1 MPSVAEWTD
10 TCEAIWAITEQRERE
25 EKALR
30 RQEIL
35 VRVLDGNWLLQHVST
50 DYYSLDLD
58 LVDNDTGTHTLVVPW
73 EDPVVAWALDEKGR
87 IARDEGQNIHISC
100 DYVGARISG
109 RLDTLKIDTDDSG
122 NTKATFMFLDD
133 FENLKWYDVWCN
145 PFLPAI
151 FQAPRVFILP
161 GPAIWVL
168 KLTLFLQ
175 QLRENVP
182 ILSWNLGDD
191 PLDPT
196 GLLDLDQSNW
206 EVVVKPT
213 SLLDDLAAGSVWCV
227 YISRFKNYWDGAK
240 PIVQD
245 SEYSFKLRRWFTG
258 DPDPWEGFTPR
269 HGALIVDIEDQSG
282 VFVGTAHGGTLAD
295 GLFRTIGDFVEDF
308 TDTVYTDLTDNPV
321 PDSYKLPGSK
331 LQDKTRPFVVYTP
344 DMPGVKALEHTY
356 RPAKGILINCGGH
369 SAPMVNETISAG
381 VQAVGDIAGN
391 ALQIGSIGGTV
402 DTLLKPFYEDTVLA
416 WMSVKLYARSAR
428 QGTGRYFEYFQQ
440 GADKA
445 YTLTALMVL
454 RAGIW
459 ATNTKR
465 ANTMEIADGG
475 PFLLGDQ
482 GLGNFWLGHRVGAVI
497 PGDDS
502 GTIYMDRVSSL
513 NLHRE
518 RGKKAVFTIK
528 IGTNDIDKDPAV
540 AAWAKIEDIL
550 GGLHDLG
557 VF

>member
-10 TCEAIWAITEQRERE
+10 TCEAIWQATLNQERV
-25 EKALR
+25 EKQLR
-30 RQEIL
+30 REEIL
-35 VRVLDGNWLLQHVST
+35 VRVLDGNWGLQSVST
-50 DYYSLDLD
+50 DYYSLDID
-58 LVDNDTGTHTLVVPW
+58 LLDNDTGTHQLVVPW
-73 EDPVVAWALDEKGR
+73 EDPIVGWAIDEAGR
-87 IARDEGQNIHISC
+87 ISRGEGQNIHMSC

-109 RLDTLKIDTDDSG
+109 RLDTLKLDTDDNG
-122 NTKATFMFLDD
+122 NTRATFIFLDD
-133 FENLKWYDVWCN
+133 FEVLKWYDVWCN

-182 ILSWNLGDD
+182 LLSWNLGDD

-196 GLLDLDQSNW
+196 GLVDLDQSTW

-213 SLLDDLAAGSVWCV
+213 SLLDDLAAGSIWCV
-227 YISRFKNYWDGAK
+227 YISRFKAFWDGAK
-240 PIVQD
+240 PIMQD
-245 SEYSFKLRRWFTG
+245 AEYSFKLRRWFTG
-258 DPDPWEGFTPR
+258 DPEPWAGFTPR
-269 HGALIVDIEDQSG
+269 HGALIVDIIDQSG
-282 VFVGTAHGGTLAD
+282 NFVGTSHGGTLLD
-295 GLFRTIGDFVEDF
+295 GLLLTVSDFSEDF
-308 TDTVYTDLTDNPV
+308 LDTTYSDATDEIP
-321 PDSYKLPGSK
+321 PDYLLPGNKQQNK
-331 LQDKTRPFVVYTP
+331 LRPFVVYTP
-344 DMPGVKALEHTY
+344 DMPGVKSLNHTY
-356 RPAKGILINCGGH
+356 KPAKGIIINCGGH
-369 SAPMVNETISAG
+369 SMPGVNELISAG
-381 VQAVGDIAGN
+381 VQATGDIVGN
-391 ALQIGSIGGTV
+391 ALQIGSIGGSV
-402 DTLLKPFYEDTVLA
+402 DTVLKPFYEDTVLA

-445 YTLTALMVL
+445 YTLTSLMVL

-465 ANTMEIADGG
+465 TNVIEIADGG

-482 GLGNFWLGHRVGAVI
+482 GLGNFWLSDRVGAII
-497 PGDDS
+497 PGDITE
-502 GTIYMDRVSSL
+502 TIYMDRVMHL

-518 RGKKAVFTIK
+518 RGKKAKFTITV
-528 IGTNDIDKDPAV
+528 GDPNANLDPAV
-540 AAWAKIEDIL
+540 AAWQRIEDII